1 MPPVA
6 RPAAPL
12 RPTQASRNNSKA
24 LKHANCKLK
33 NAFNSNS
40 FHDLLPEPSSKYI
53 QYQHVP
59 TTIAMQTPTHA
70 GSVAHQERIVWQQ
83 IRVHDCLHWLAELQ
97 AFRLSRGCTA
107 SNLGTFWNFQV
118 GCGFNFPTE
127 FVSFAFE
134 SIIFSYFGYL
144 MPKDL
149 ACISL
154 STQEDNVLLQALCRH
169 PNFQCIILYHHSRSY
184 LQYLHRSTL
193 DCWQPTSTHTHMQT
207 GFLI

>member
-1 MPPVA
+1 
-6 RPAAPL
+6 
-12 RPTQASRNNSKA
+12 
-24 LKHANCKLK
+24 
-33 NAFNSNS
+33 
-40 FHDLLPEPSSKYI
+40 
-53 QYQHVP
+53 
-59 TTIAMQTPTHA
+59 MQLPTHA

-97 AFRLSRGCTA
+97 AFRCFPGCTA
-107 SNLGTFWNFQV
+107 SNLRTFWNFQV
-118 GCGFNFPTE
+118 GCGFNFPTQ

-134 SIIFSYFGYL
+134 SIILSYFGYL

-169 PNFQCIILYHHSRSY
+169 PNFRCIILYHHSRSY

-193 DCWQPTSTHTHMQT
+193 DCWQPTSTHTHSTCKQA
-207 GFLI
+207 FLSSLNARSRLFCPPAITSLRSRPPWSVFHPW